1 MNTTDRALAFTAHAR
16 SRCAQRAIPP
26 SVVDLII
33 DYGTTARLKGAD
45 SYSLTKE
52 GRRQLRR
59 ELGDERFRSVERWLD
74 TYAVIAD
81 DGRVITAAWRT
92 RRLRRP

>member
-1 MNTTDRALAFTAHAR
+1 MSTSQALTFTAHAR

-26 SVVDLII
+26 FVVDLIV
-33 DYGTTARLKGAD
+33 DYGATARLNGAD

-59 ELGDERFRSVERWLD
+59 ELGEVLFRAIERSLD
-74 TYAVIAD
+74 AYAVIAD
-81 DGRVITAAWRT
+81 DGVVITAAWRT
-92 RRLRRP
+92 RRLRRR